1 MAVIFLLAQACPDF
15 PANMNAQT
23 PGSSILHL
31 SLSLSRLLSLV
42 SNTAKPRPH
51 HRSVNRT

>member
-31 SLSLSRLLSLV
+31 SLSLSLASSVLSLTQQ
-42 SNTAKPRPH
+42 NPDHITAL
-51 HRSVNRT
+51 